1 MLLRFLETLGAF
13 VLRRCEAFGSI
24 VLLYAE
30 TMRQLRHR
38 PRIGHILAQMSHLG
52 VDSLSIVSLTLL
64 FTGVVLTLQTAH
76 EFIKFGAQST
86 IGAVI
91 AIAIGRPRL

>member
-1 MLLRFLETLGAF
+1 MLHLLEQIGAF
-13 VLRRCEAFGSI
+13 VIARCEAFGTV

-38 PRIGHILAQMSHLG
+38 PRVRHILAQMSHLG
-52 VDSLSIVSLTLL
+52 VDSLSIVCLTLL

-76 EFIKFGAQST
+76 
-86 IGAVI
+86 
-91 AIAIGRPRL
+91 